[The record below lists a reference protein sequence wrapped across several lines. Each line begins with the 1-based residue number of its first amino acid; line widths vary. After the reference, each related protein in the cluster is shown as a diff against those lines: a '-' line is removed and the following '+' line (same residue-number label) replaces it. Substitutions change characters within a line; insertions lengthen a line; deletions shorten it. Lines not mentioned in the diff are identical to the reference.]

1 MKVKNYLW
9 TLAAAL
15 ALVGC
20 SDDLENQKGGP
31 EEGTGNSEP
40 GTLYIDF
47 GMGML
52 ETKASGNPNGGED
65 GDGFE
70 GGTNTENAIKNV
82 ALFFLDSEKGG
93 ATLNTSDAEKPTV
106 IGAML
111 LAAENGASFVKD
123 ASGTTWNYSKKVLI
137 PKAMEEQIKFGK
149 KYGVLA
155 VANQFTSEDEIKTL
169 TFEGLKDLTSGS
181 ALGDLSNGTD
191 GFIMSSEEFAF
202 VSFSQYNNSESEPA
216 RIKAVVERE
225 VARIDYKANEEGNVY
240 SLYMMGDNGELKQED
255 AYKYGEIELTDIAV
269 VNQFKEKTV
278 TFKRVSPENQSPD
291 GHFYLA
297 DETYK
302 QEGNYRVPTNFVKDL
317 YFADKT
323 LDANGEPNWN
333 LRTTHYH
340 NNVQADALMSTYF
353 GSTKSFSL
361 DPNKKE
367 INDNNSDGW
376 YDVCYVKENTTKQ
389 DAQVNGYSTGV
400 VFKGTATLSKVLKL
414 TEASTTG
421 GTKYYDGYEL
431 ASLAKDASFVI
442 YDNRPYASLKD
453 VQQLFVEKDFPSTNE
468 PNDGFPTLSTGWQF
482 DVACTTLMTTLATG
496 KNHEDNLELLED
508 YLHSFKGDLDFG
520 YYNAI
525 KTVLDKAKEA
535 TAEAPYNWTK
545 IADTEANW
553 DVFEQNYKDELG
565 KAENEN
571 TDTEH
576 DIKISSNN
584 TIECYYPYW
593 IRHGNN
599 GDPKVMG
606 IMEFGIVRNNI
617 YKLSVS
623 AIKNFGPLE
632 LTPGAPDEN
641 IKNYIEVEVFVKP
654 WVLRYNENIE
664 L

>member
-1 MKVKNYLW
+1 MKVKNYFW

-52 ETKASGNPNGGED
+52 ETKAGNPNGGED
-65 GDGFE
+65 GDGLE
-70 GGTNTENAIKNV
+70 GGTETENAIKNV
-82 ALFFLDSEKGG
+82 ALFFLDSEAGG

-123 ASGTTWNYSKKVLI
+123 ASGTTWNYNKKVLI
-137 PKAMEEQIKFGK
+137 PKAMEEQIIFGK

-155 VANQFTSEDEIKTL
+155 VANQFSSEDEIKTL

-181 ALGDLSNGTD
+181 VLGDLSDGD
-191 GFIMSSEEFAF
+191 KGFIMSSEEFAF

-225 VARIDYKANEEGNVY
+225 VARIDYQEKKEDNKY
-240 SLYMMGDNGELKQED
+240 PLYMMGDNGKLKESD
-255 AYKYGEIELTDIAV
+255 EYKYGEIQLTEIAV
-269 VNQFKEKTV
+269 VNQFNEKTL
-278 TFKRVSPENQSPD
+278 TFKRVSPEGQSWD
-291 GHFYLA
+291 NHTYLG
-297 DETYK
+297 DETYTQK
-302 QEGNYRVPTNFVKDL
+302 GDYRVPTNFVKDL
-317 YFADKT
+317 YFAQKT
-323 LDANGEPNWN
+323 VDADGEPTFAD
-333 LRTTHYH
+333 RARVYT
-340 NNVQADALMSTYF
+340 NNVQANALMSTYF
-353 GSTKSFSL
+353 GDNKSFKL
-361 DPNKKE
+361 GALIDYNA
-367 INDNNSDGW
+367 DNW
-376 YDVCYVKENTTKQ
+376 YDVCYVKENTTQQ

-400 VFKGTATLSKVLKL
+400 IFKGTAKITKVLQRVK
-414 TEASTTG
+414 G
-421 GTKYYDGYEL
+421 GDDFYKGYGLVDISATDGL
-431 ASLAKDASFVI
+431 VI
-442 YDNRPYASLKD
+442 YDNRPYSSLED
-453 VQQLFVEKDFPSTNE
+453 VQQLFVEKYFPATYE
-468 PNDGFPTLSTGWQF
+468 PNDGMPTLSSGWMF
-482 DVACTTLMTTLATG
+482 DTACEDLMGSLASSG
-496 KNHEDNLELLED
+496 EEHAQKLALLED
-508 YLHSFKGDLDFG
+508 YMNSFKGDLDFG

-525 KTVLDKAKEA
+525 KAEVVKATGNDNYDWSQIE
-535 TAEAPYNWTK
+535 T
-545 IADTEANW
+545 TEANW
-553 DVFEQNYKDELG
+553 TTFVAKYKEKLATTG
-565 KAENEN
+565 N
-571 TDTEH
+571 TDVEN
-576 DIKISSNN
+576 DIKISPDNN

-606 IMEFGIVRNNI
+606 VMEFGIVRNNI

>member
-15 ALVGC
+15 VLVGC
-20 SDDLENQKGGP
+20 SDDLETQKGGP

-70 GGTNTENAIKNV
+70 GGTDTENKINSV
-82 ALFFLDSEKGG
+82 ALFFLDSENGG
-93 ATLNTSDAEKPTV
+93 ATLNTSDTENPTV

-111 LAAENGASFVKD
+111 LAAENGAEFVKD
-123 ASGTTWNYSKKVLI
+123 VSGTTWNYSKKVLI
-137 PKAMEEQIKFGK
+137 PKAMEEKIIFGK

-155 VANQFTSEDEIKTL
+155 VANQFVSDADIQGY

-181 ALGDLSNGTD
+181 VLGDLSDENK

-225 VARIDYKANEEGNVY
+225 VARIDYQEKKEDNRY
-240 SLYMMGDNGELKQED
+240 PLYMMGDNGKLKESD
-255 AYKYGEIELTDIAV
+255 EYKYGEIQLTEIAV
-269 VNQFKEKTV
+269 VNQFNEKTL
-278 TFKRVSPENQSPD
+278 TFKRVSPEGQSWD
-291 GHFYLA
+291 NHTYLG
-297 DETYK
+297 DETYTQK
-302 QEGNYRVPTNFVKDL
+302 GDYRVPTNFVKDL
-317 YFADKT
+317 YFAQKT
-323 LDANGEPNWN
+323 LDADGEPTFAD
-333 LRTTHYH
+333 RAKVYT
-340 NNVQADALMSTYF
+340 NNVQANALMSTYF
-353 GSTKSFSL
+353 GDSKSFKL
-361 DPNKKE
+361 GALIDHNA
-367 INDNNSDGW
+367 DNW
-376 YDVCYVKENTTKQ
+376 YDVCYVKENTTQQ

-400 VFKGTATLSKVLKL
+400 VFKGTATLSKVLQL
-414 TEASTTG
+414 TEATTEG
-421 GTKYYDGYEL
+421 GTKYYDGYKL
-431 ASLAKDASFVI
+431 VDLVKDASFVI

-453 VQQLFVEKDFPSTNE
+453 VQQLFVEKYFPSTNK

-482 DVACTTLMTTLATG
+482 DVACELLMTTLAAG
-496 KNHEDNLELLED
+496 ENHDTNLASLED

-525 KTVLDKAKEA
+525 KTVLEDAKKATED
-535 TAEAPYNWTK
+535 APYDWKK
-545 IADTEANW
+545 IAETEANW
-553 DVFEQNYKDELG
+553 TVFAAAY
-565 KAENEN
+565 AENLAEKSEN

-576 DIKISSNN
+576 DIKISTDN
-584 TIECYYPYW
+584 TIDCYYPYW

-599 GDPKVMG
+599 GDPKEMG
-606 IMEFGIVRNNI
+606 VMEFGIVRNNI

-632 LTPGAPDEN
+632 LTPGTPDEN

>member
-52 ETKASGNPNGGED
+52 ETKAGNPNGGED

-70 GGTNTENAIKNV
+70 GGTDTENAIKNV

-93 ATLNTSDAEKPTV
+93 ATLNTSDAENPKV

-111 LAAENGASFVKD
+111 LATENGAGFIKD
-123 ASGTTWNYSKKVLI
+123 ASGTTWNYNKKVLI
-137 PKAMEEQIKFGK
+137 PKAMEEQIIFGK

-155 VANQFTSEDEIKTL
+155 VANQFSPEDDIKTL

-181 ALGDLSNGTD
+181 VLGDLSD
-191 GFIMSSEEFAF
+191 EDKGFIMSSEEFAF

-225 VARIDYKANEEGNVY
+225 VARIDYQKKKEDNKY
-240 SLYMMGDNGELKQED
+240 PLYMMGDDGQLKESD
-255 AYKYGEIELTDIAV
+255 EYKYGEIQLDEIAV
-269 VNQFKEKTV
+269 VNQFNEKTL
-278 TFKRVSPENQSPD
+278 TFKRVSPEGQSWD
-291 GHFYLA
+291 NHTYLG
-297 DETYK
+297 DETYTQK
-302 QEGNYRVPTNFVKDL
+302 DAYRVPTNFVKDL
-317 YFADKT
+317 YFAQKT
-323 LDANGEPNWN
+323 LDANGEPNFGQ
-333 LRTTHYH
+333 RATVYH
-340 NNVQADALMSTYF
+340 NYVQAGALMSAYF
-353 GSTKSFSL
+353 GKTKSFEL
-361 DPNKKE
+361 ANLANPNG
-367 INDNNSDGW
+367 DSW
-376 YDVCYVKENTTKQ
+376 SDVCYVKENTTQQ

-400 VFKGTATLSKVLKL
+400 IFKGTATLEKVLRRHRQNPKA
-414 TEASTTG
+414 EF
-421 GTKYYDGYEL
+421 YDGYEL
-431 ASLAKDASFVI
+431 ADIVGTNDIVI
-442 YDNRPYASLKD
+442 YDNRPYASLAD
-453 VQQLFVEKDFPSTNE
+453 VQQLFVEKYFPATYE
-468 PNDGFPTLSTGWQF
+468 KNDGMPTLSSGWMF
-482 DVACTTLMTTLATG
+482 DAECDRLMVTLSSGTESPAEKLA
-496 KNHEDNLELLED
+496 LLED
-508 YLHSFKGDLDFG
+508 YMNSFKGDLDFG
-520 YYNAI
+520 YYNEI
-525 KTVLDKAKEA
+525 KAVLDAAKAED
-535 TAEAPYNWTK
+535 YDWTNISGTK
-545 IADTEANW
+545 ANW
-553 DVFEQNYKDELG
+553 DVFEAEYKNTLA
-565 KAENEN
+565 KKEN
-571 TDTEH
+571 TDTEN
-576 DIKISSNN
+576 DIKIAEGT

-599 GDPKVMG
+599 GNDKVMG